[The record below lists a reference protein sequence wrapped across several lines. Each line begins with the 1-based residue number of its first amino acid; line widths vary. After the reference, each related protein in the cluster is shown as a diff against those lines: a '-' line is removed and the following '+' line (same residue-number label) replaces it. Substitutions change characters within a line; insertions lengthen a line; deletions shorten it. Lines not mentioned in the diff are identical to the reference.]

1 MSGPAV
7 TGAHHS
13 FGTLEAPAW
22 QQQSEQ
28 AMIGFS
34 NQDTT
39 GGWCYAR
46 MPVLVPQNTNHQQSC
61 GSGGSDAAA
70 VAAWQQAPLG
80 SSFDVEAS
88 RAFHAPLAVAPLQSA
103 ACGGAQT
110 AAWQP
115 QAPTVYS
122 GKSDSFGAVP
132 AISDNSLAADTGWWR
147 HPLADSSA
155 HSWHSAETGQLQGRM
170 IIATSPDAGVAA
182 AKGARRQLSGA
193 TGYSFDR
200 SKLLGHSFDQ
210 RRDTAS
216 APSTPPMQAK
226 AAGQVALV
234 KLSDLVPETSTQS
247 LQSETP
253 SLTQAKRSRQRT
265 RRRLTKEGKEPASAE
280 PDKAAG
286 LLVVNDDTPTTD
298 TIPRRPFEPHCEN
311 CVVFDG
317 ETGQELIEQLAEDG
331 RARCTAMKAI
341 RGSVPG
347 LSFEAVGCRVVQQ
360 ALQVGDTGEKEAL
373 VAELAGH
380 VRSAMRSP
388 HANFV
393 IQKVIELVPSSLAE
407 FVAEELTGTAPEV
420 ARHRYGCRIMCRLL
434 EHPNA
439 KSAPLTEEIL
449 ADARH
454 LCHHAFGHHVIDSVI
469 EHGTVSE
476 RSRISTVLRANLLQ
490 NSRNRYASYVVER
503 AMNLCSPQVKYT
515 FVAEFLNKSD
525 NLLALGAH
533 EYGSHVLRTL
543 LRLPSENV
551 EKVRGILLAGADRL
565 RMSKYGRKLLDEL

>member
-1 MSGPAV
+1 M
-7 TGAHHS
+7 
-13 FGTLEAPAW
+13 
-22 QQQSEQ
+22 
-28 AMIGFS
+28 
-34 NQDTT
+34 
-39 GGWCYAR
+39 
-46 MPVLVPQNTNHQQSC
+46 
-61 GSGGSDAAA
+61 
-70 VAAWQQAPLG
+70 
-80 SSFDVEAS
+80 
-88 RAFHAPLAVAPLQSA
+88 
-103 ACGGAQT
+103 
-110 AAWQP
+110 
-115 QAPTVYS
+115 
-122 GKSDSFGAVP
+122 
-132 AISDNSLAADTGWWR
+132 
-147 HPLADSSA
+147 
-155 HSWHSAETGQLQGRM
+155 
-170 IIATSPDAGVAA
+170 
-182 AKGARRQLSGA
+182 
-193 TGYSFDR
+193 
-200 SKLLGHSFDQ
+200 
-210 RRDTAS
+210 
-216 APSTPPMQAK
+216 
-226 AAGQVALV
+226 
-234 KLSDLVPETSTQS
+234 
-247 LQSETP
+247 
-253 SLTQAKRSRQRT
+253 
-265 RRRLTKEGKEPASAE
+265 
-280 PDKAAG
+280 
-286 LLVVNDDTPTTD
+286 
-298 TIPRRPFEPHCEN
+298 
-311 CVVFDG
+311 
-317 ETGQELIEQLAEDG
+317 GQELIEQLAEG
-331 RARCTAMKAI
+331 GHARCKAMNAI

-360 ALQVGDTGEKEAL
+360 ALQLATPSEKEAL

-503 AMNLCSPQVKYT
+503 AMNLCSPQDKYT

-565 RMSKYGRKLLDEL
+565 RSSKYGRKLLDEL